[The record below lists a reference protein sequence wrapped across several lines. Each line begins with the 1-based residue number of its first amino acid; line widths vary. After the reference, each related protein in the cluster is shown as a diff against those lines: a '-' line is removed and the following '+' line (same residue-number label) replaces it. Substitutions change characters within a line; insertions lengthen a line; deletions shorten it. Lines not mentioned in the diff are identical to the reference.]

1 MPASLLLCAGIVLLH
16 NFAVMVA
23 SAIVRCAQPVVHRV
37 VCVCLLQLNERKD
50 RNGYYRQRERSSDED
65 EDR

>member
-1 MPASLLLCAGIVLLH
+1 MPASLLLCASIVLLH
-16 NFAVMVA
+16 NFAVVVA
-23 SAIVRCAQPVVHRV
+23 SAIVRCVVHRV